1 MELTMTEGIFTCI
14 VVGTVLITG
23 LAVVNLLGLMVV
35 KLWDRSRRKH
45 AWYMVRRAR

>member
-1 MELTMTEGIFTCI
+1 MELTMTEGIFVCI
-14 VVGTVLITG
+14 AVGTALITG
-23 LAVVNLLGLMVV
+23 LAIVNLLGLMIV